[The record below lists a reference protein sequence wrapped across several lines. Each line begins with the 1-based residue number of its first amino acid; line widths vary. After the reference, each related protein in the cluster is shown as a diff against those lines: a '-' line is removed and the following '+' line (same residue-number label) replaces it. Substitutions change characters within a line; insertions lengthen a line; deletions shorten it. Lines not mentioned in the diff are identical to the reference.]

1 MSAVVVVSG
10 LLEGL
15 QLVTNL
21 LDAASAA
28 SKAIQTAQT
37 TGQPVDFTGILGSID
52 SHEAAVLASIAAAK
66 AAGH

>member
-1 MSAVVVVSG
+1 MSAIIVVDG

-15 QLVTNL
+15 QLITNL

-28 SKAIQTAQT
+28 SKAIQEAQS

-52 SHEAAVLASIAAAK
+52 THEAALLAAIQAAK
-66 AAGH
+66 AAGK